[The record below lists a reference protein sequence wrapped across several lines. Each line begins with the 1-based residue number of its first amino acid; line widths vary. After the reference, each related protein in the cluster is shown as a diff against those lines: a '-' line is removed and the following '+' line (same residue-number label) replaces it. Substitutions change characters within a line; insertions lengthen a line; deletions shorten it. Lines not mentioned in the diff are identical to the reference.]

1 MKSVNRT
8 FGINGVPNFSL
19 DQASG
24 IFYEEFLRSR
34 LEEYVQLE
42 NQGGDVES
50 RKAEIISER
59 IIQKITTQF
68 AKHLKTEDFSNTESL
83 ELIQKVF
90 KLQNN

>member
-1 MKSVNRT
+1 MKLADFKDGEIDNQRKKIDG
-8 FGINGVPNFSL
+8 FN
-19 DQASG
+19 
-24 IFYEEFLRSR
+24 EE
-34 LEEYVQLE
+34 Q
-42 NQGGDVES
+42 
-50 RKAEIISER
+50 AEIISER